1 MCAPVT
7 TPFKYMSQIKKD
19 RNSSS
24 IDLNNKKYQMY
35 KCCNALSA
43 RDEFLPVKEEAIRSI
58 LDYDINIY
66 PLNPEDTSYTAL
78 NMNYSVAGFQLVLT
92 RKASFYVVTYYL
104 PSGLFVVVSW
114 ISFLINPEVGKS
126 ESYIPAMKVH

>member
-1 MCAPVT
+1 M
-7 TPFKYMSQIKKD
+7 
-19 RNSSS
+19 
-24 IDLNNKKYQMY
+24 
-35 KCCNALSA
+35 
-43 RDEFLPVKEEAIRSI
+43 KEEAIRSI

-126 ESYIPAMKVH
+126 ESYNPAMKVH